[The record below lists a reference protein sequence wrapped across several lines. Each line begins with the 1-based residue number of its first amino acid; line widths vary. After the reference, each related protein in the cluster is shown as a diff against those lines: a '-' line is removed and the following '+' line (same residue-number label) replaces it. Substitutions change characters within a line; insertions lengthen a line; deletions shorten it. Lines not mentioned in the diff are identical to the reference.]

1 MSLASLIRA
10 GEMESSRQATPAAAR
25 LAPGKIRFGLVVGP
39 APRGPAKVETVIT
52 SSQSVII
59 CPKQRKSCFF
69 PVPALLHCLDS
80 SAQPSLAPGHR
91 RTYHRGTR
99 GAGLE
104 LYQVSSYTMHT
115 GPGLYSTQTRQSEQS
130 ANLPPPQPSS
140 SREPGRGIHYTAWLT
155 HAGIIK
161 TDWAVAASL
170 H

>member
-91 RTYHRGTR
+91 RTQRGHVGLVLNFTR
-99 GAGLE
+99 FPPI
-104 LYQVSSYTMHT
+104 QCI
-115 GPGLYSTQTRQSEQS
+115 PGLVCIPPRQDNQNSQQTC
-130 ANLPPPQPSS
+130 LHPS
-140 SREPGRGIHYTAWLT
+140 PAA
-155 HAGIIK
+155 AGSQVGVFI
-161 TDWAVAASL
+161 TL
-170 H
+170 LG